1 MPVIIKLIKRRENEM
16 ANLLLAEEGKLFSKV
31 VLKTDSE
38 MKETLTTPA
47 TRKYR
52 KKRNNKNKISA
63 NSKRRNRK

>member
-1 MPVIIKLIKRRENEM
+1 MD
-16 ANLLLAEEGKLFSKV
+16 NLLLAEEEKIFNKV

-47 TRKYR
+47 TREYR